1 MYYKFIILAV
11 LVTLTTIPLLG
22 DDVFGHGL
30 GGDVAPPIS
39 FAGMQVTISTMMT
52 PSDITVGE
60 VDSASLQIRFFD
72 QNTNTSLESVTY
84 RVEVHQAGE
93 LLARETFFDRDGEL
107 NVEIRPK
114 PGCSEVQPWMCTI
127 YYGDREPISNGL
139 QERGTGIPVIMGPI
153 FTKGGLYNIQVV
165 VLGATS
171 PKTFVADQ
179 LEFSTFVSIAQDQ
192 FFSIPEATAEIP
204 VTVKT
209 YYDDVSNF
217 EFKKSDKS
225 ISFKMPFD
233 WNPDYVDLVQ
243 VVHEEL
249 RFPKSYEPYGPQN
262 DFVGYVDGVQ
272 VDNRALLVDPY
283 SSESQNII
291 HFLVTAN
298 ELKRIKEEL
307 GPEH

>member
-1 MYYKFIILAV
+1 LYYKFIILSV
-11 LVTLTTIPLLG
+11 LVTLTTIPLLS

-39 FAGMQVTISTMMT
+39 FAGMQVTISTIMT

-233 WNPDYVDLVQ
+233 WNQTMLTWFRLFMRNYVFQKAMSHMV
-243 VVHEEL
+243 L
-249 RFPKSYEPYGPQN
+249 RMT
-262 DFVGYVDGVQ
+262 
-272 VDNRALLVDPY
+272 L
-283 SSESQNII
+283 
-291 HFLVTAN
+291 
-298 ELKRIKEEL
+298 
-307 GPEH
+307 